1 MKISYKW
8 LHEYLPVGEPGLPE
22 PIAPS
27 QLSAILTSVGL
38 EVEALGV
45 YENIKGSLAGLI
57 VGKVLSCEQHPNAD
71 KLKVTT
77 IDVGANEPLQ
87 IVCGAPNVAKGQ
99 KVIVAPVG
107 STIHPVSGEPVMMK
121 TAKIRGVESYG
132 MICAEDEIG
141 LGSNHSGIFILPVQA
156 KIGSPAADH
165 FNVYTDWIYEIG
177 LTPNRMDAM
186 SHIGVARDVCAW
198 LTHHTGH
205 IVRPRLPF
213 VELQQSATENSFHV
227 QIENTKDCKR
237 YSALTVSGVT
247 VNQSPDW
254 LQNRLKSIGQRPI
267 NNIVDITNFVLH
279 ETGQPLHAF
288 DADEIKSK
296 TIIVTNLAE
305 GTRFVTL
312 DDTERK
318 LSSRDLMICDTH
330 RPVCIAGVFGGA
342 HSGVS
347 DKTKN
352 IFLESAWFSPST
364 VRQTS
369 FRHGLRTEAA
379 VHFEKGVD
387 VSGTVRALARAGQLI
402 EEIAGG
408 NITGNI
414 IDVYP
419 SEEKKAQVV
428 LKHDYL
434 KKLSGKTYPI
444 PVVKTILSSLEF
456 ELVSETVDALE
467 VAVPLS
473 KMDIT
478 IPADVVE
485 EIVRIDG
492 LDSIEIPASITISPA
507 LEDDPAGEK
516 LKEKFSTLLTG
527 IGFNEIITNS
537 ITNSKNFS
545 EETLAGSV
553 KLLNNLSADLDLLR
567 PSMLET
573 GLEMIAYNINRKSH
587 DLRFFEFGTT
597 YKNLDD
603 SYAEKQNFSF
613 WLTCK
618 NAGGDWK
625 HNSYMPDFFTAKG
638 IVESLLRS
646 VNVKDVQ
653 FAAPEIFEKGIF
665 QTIYRGEHGLG
676 MILQADP
683 AFLQRF
689 DIRQPVV
696 YGELNYEAVLKE
708 AGKETITFREIPQFP
723 TVERDLAVVLQK
735 NIAFQKIEKSLKNMS
750 IPFLQ
755 QFHLFDI
762 FESDKIGN
770 DKKSL
775 AINFSFLDAEKTLTD
790 QDVEAVMQTIVKKLE
805 TDFDAEVRK

>member
-8 LHEYLPVGEPGLPE
+8 LHEYLPVGEPALPE

-38 EVEALGV
+38 EVEALEL

-57 VGKVLSCEQHPNAD
+57 VGKVISCEQHPNAD
-71 KLKVTT
+71 KLKVTVVDIGT
-77 IDVGANEPLQ
+77 DEPLQ
-87 IVCGAPNVAKGQ
+87 IVCGAPNVAIGQ

-107 STIHPVSGEPVMMK
+107 STIHPVNGEPVLMK

-141 LGSNHSGIFILPVQA
+141 LGSNHSGIFILPAEA
-156 KIGSPAADH
+156 KSGSPAADY

-186 SHIGVARDVCAW
+186 SHIGVAKDVCAW
-198 LTHHTGH
+198 LTHHKGH
-205 IVRPRLPF
+205 VVRPRLPF
-213 VELQQSATENSFHV
+213 VELQQIHTENAFHV
-227 QIENTKDCKR
+227 KIENTKDCKR
-237 YSALTVSGVT
+237 YSALNISGVT

-279 ETGQPLHAF
+279 ESGQPLHAF
-288 DADEIKSK
+288 DADEINSK
-296 TIIVTNLAE
+296 TIIVKNLAE

-312 DDTERK
+312 DETERK
-318 LSSRDLMICDTH
+318 LSSSDLMICDTD

-387 VSGTVRALARAGQLI
+387 VSGTVRALARAGQLM
-402 EEIAGG
+402 EEVAGG
-408 NITGNI
+408 KISGNV

-434 KKLSGKTYPI
+434 KKLSGKNYPLA
-444 PVVKTILSSLEF
+444 VVKTILSSLEF
-456 ELVSETVDALE
+456 ELLSENQDALE

-516 LKEKFSTLLTG
+516 LKEKFSALLTG
-527 IGFNEIITNS
+527 VGFNEIITNS

-545 EETLAGSV
+545 KETLAGSV

-573 GLEMIAYNINRKSH
+573 ST
-587 DLRFFEFGTT
+587 EF
-597 YKNLDD
+597 
-603 SYAEKQNFSF
+603 
-613 WLTCK
+613 
-618 NAGGDWK
+618 
-625 HNSYMPDFFTAKG
+625 
-638 IVESLLRS
+638 R
-646 VNVKDVQ
+646 
-653 FAAPEIFEKGIF
+653 
-665 QTIYRGEHGLG
+665 
-676 MILQADP
+676 IL
-683 AFLQRF
+683 
-689 DIRQPVV
+689 
-696 YGELNYEAVLKE
+696 
-708 AGKETITFREIPQFP
+708 
-723 TVERDLAVVLQK
+723 
-735 NIAFQKIEKSLKNMS
+735 
-750 IPFLQ
+750 
-755 QFHLFDI
+755 
-762 FESDKIGN
+762 
-770 DKKSL
+770 
-775 AINFSFLDAEKTLTD
+775 
-790 QDVEAVMQTIVKKLE
+790 
-805 TDFDAEVRK
+805 